1 MSKVEIHLT
10 GPKTGTITVDG
21 EQLKQVV
28 AFKLSADV
36 HEDMPAALEVTQRF
50 FGDIT
55 VNADVVD
62 VTVLDNGGAREH
74 AKA

>member
-28 AFKLSADV
+28 AFKLEVDIRDDSIAS
-36 HEDMPAALEVTQRF
+36 LEVVQRF
-50 FGDIT
+50 HGDF
-55 VNADVVD
+55 DVKARALD
-62 VTVLDNGGAREH
+62 VTTLEDTSRTYRVA
-74 AKA
+74 